1 MRNIYIIYIL
11 HLYNIHIICI
21 HALNFIL
28 DYSGHVFYL
37 TCTKTIFSLSALSKF
52 LLVAGSMMLL
62 GLNDLPQRKPLLSPA
77 QLEKLVTKADRERA
91 ELQADT
97 YRRGFLTNLQCC
109 KLWNNLVRDDG
120 LTDVL
125 YVSKIKVRE
134 GDCSNFFISYCN
146 IIFPVLFLLLL
157 MKVRFYW

>member
-37 TCTKTIFSLSALSKF
+37 TVPKRYSLYLPSQFKF

-125 YVSKIKVRE
+125 YVSKIQVRE
-134 GDCSNFFISYCN
+134 GIVQNFPSFIAILSSQFC
-146 IIFPVLFLLLL
+146 
-157 MKVRFYW
+157 FYYY